1 MKPPPADEGPQ
12 AIVAGLSPSGREISF
27 WTAVYMMLLCIL
39 FGANAVAIKVAFE
52 GFGIFTAAALRFGI
66 AAVIIALWARF
77 SGRSF
82 RLQRGQWKPLLLYS
96 LLFTAQLSLFFTGLD
111 RTYASR
117 GTLLINLLPFLI
129 LLLAH
134 VFIPGDRITRRKLA
148 GLMLGFGGVVCVFG
162 GQDTLTDDIRIGDG
176 LVLAATFI
184 WAFNTVFIKRVIDR
198 FHPFH
203 IVFYSMLVALP
214 FFLLEAWLF
223 DAAFVKTF
231 SLRALTGLGY
241 QTFVTASFGFI
252 AWNTL
257 LKAYGAVALHS
268 FVFIMPLVGVVLSG
282 WILDEPLY
290 PNLWLALA
298 LIAAGILV
306 VHWRPSHG
314 LPAFPLR
321 RHM

>member
-1 MKPPPADEGPQ
+1 MNHPPPDERPHRV
-12 AIVAGLSPSGREISF
+12 AAGLLPSQNEIGF
-27 WTAVYMMLLCIL
+27 WTAVYMMLLCTL
-39 FGANAVAIKVAFE
+39 FGANAVAIKVTFE

-66 AAVIIALWARF
+66 AAAVIALWARF

-82 RLQRGQWKPLLLYS
+82 RLPRGQWKVLLVYS
-96 LLFTAQLSLFFTGLD
+96 VLFTVQLSLFFTGLD

-117 GTLLINLLPFLI
+117 GTLLINLLPFMI

-134 VFIPGDRITRRKLA
+134 FFIPGDRITRRNLV
-148 GLMLGFGGVVCVFG
+148 GLILGFGGVVSVFA
-162 GQDTLTDDIRIGDG
+162 GQETLAGDIRVGDG

-184 WAFNTVFIKRVIDR
+184 WACNTVFIKRVIDR
-198 FHPFH
+198 LHPFH
-203 IVFYSMLVALP
+203 IVFYSMLFALP
-214 FFLLEAWLF
+214 FFILEAWLF
-223 DAAFVKTF
+223 DAAAVQRL
-231 SLRALTGLGY
+231 SLRALAGLGY

-282 WILDEPLY
+282 WILDEPLH
-290 PNLWLALA
+290 PNLWLALI
-298 LIAAGILV
+298 LIVAGILAI
-306 VHWRPSHG
+306 HFKPLRG

>member
-1 MKPPPADEGPQ
+1 MSQSPPDERAQ
-12 AIVAGLSPSGREISF
+12 RVVAALIPSQREIGL
-27 WTAVYMMLLCIL
+27 WTAVYMMLLCTL
-39 FGANAVAIKVAFE
+39 FGANAVAIKVTFE

-66 AAVIIALWARF
+66 AAAIIALWARL
-77 SGRSF
+77 GHRSF
-82 RLQRGQWKPLLLYS
+82 RLQRGQWKALLVYS
-96 LLFTAQLSLFFTGLD
+96 MLFTVQLSLFFTGLD

-134 VFIPGDRITRRKLA
+134 FFIPGDRITRRNLV
-148 GLMLGFGGVVCVFG
+148 GLILGFGGVVCVFA
-162 GQDTLTDDIRIGDG
+162 GQKALAGDIRVGDG

-184 WAFNTVFIKRVIDR
+184 WACNTVFIKRVIAS

-203 IVFYSMLVALP
+203 IVFYSMLFALP
-214 FFLLEAWLF
+214 FFVLEAWLF
-223 DAAFVKTF
+223 DAAMVKGL
-231 SLRALTGLGY
+231 SLRALAGLGY

-257 LKAYGAVALHS
+257 LKTYGAVALHS

-282 WILDEPLY
+282 WILDEPLH
-290 PNLWLALA
+290 PNLWLALI
-298 LIAAGILV
+298 LIVAGILV
-306 VHWRPSHG
+306 VHFKTPPG
-314 LPAFPLR
+314 LAVFPPR

>member
-1 MKPPPADEGPQ
+1 MKPSSVDERPQ
-12 AIVAGLSPSGREISF
+12 HIVAGLIPSRREISF
-27 WTAVYMMLLCIL
+27 WTALYMMLLCTL
-39 FGANAVAIKVAFE
+39 FGANAVAIKVTFE
-52 GFGIFTAAALRFGI
+52 GFGVFTAAALRFGI
-66 AAVIIALWARF
+66 AAVIIALWAF
-77 SGRSF
+77 FGGRTF
-82 RLQRGQWKPLLLYS
+82 RLQRGQWKPLLVYS
-96 LLFTAQLSLFFTGLD
+96 LLFTAQLSLFFTGID

-134 VFIPGDRITRRKLA
+134 VFIPGDRITRRKLT
-148 GLMLGFGGVVCVFG
+148 GLMLGFGGVVCVFAG
-162 GQDTLTDDIRIGDG
+162 KEALTGDIRLGDG

-184 WAFNTVFIKRVIDR
+184 WAGNTVFIKRVIDR

-203 IVFYSMLVALP
+203 IVFYSMLIALP

-223 DAAFVKTF
+223 DAAFVKAL

-282 WILDEPLY
+282 WVLDEPLY

-298 LIAAGILV
+298 LIVAGILV
-306 VHWRPSHG
+306 VHFRPPQG